1 MIKGAETEK
10 TKSGQIIPVEALV
23 IQPQRITQN
32 IPLTGILQ
40 PNHQVD
46 IVAEVSG
53 KVTQI
58 NKRLGEP
65 VTIKDTLAVIDD
77 KIPLSNYRQARSQ
90 VLSAENNLK
99 IAKLNLK
106 SDKELFNNG
115 DISQL
120 AYENSQLAVK
130 SAEASRLS
138 ALANL
143 SLLEKNYRDTRITS
157 PINGLISRKNI
168 DMGMMVTPGTP
179 LYRVVDLTT
188 LKIKVGVPQSMIS
201 HISTGSSAE
210 VEISA
215 LNNQVFKG
223 NVHHISPQADENT
236 GAFELVQYA
245 QGHQLVFECGNQLVA
260 DFRHLAAALVGAF
273 LKMIGGM
280 GLPLALLSIGAALKW
295 TQAKSHLGALGWVVG
310 CKLLL
315 LPLVTLALIRLFCPG
330 VPMVSLGAPVILAS
344 APNAVAMYVISCQ
357 VGIERGFVSSMLL
370 LSTVLSVV
378 TIPIWVYIVKGLGG

>member
-1 MIKGAETEK
+1 MTFRKRIFSLLLALLLLAIISCEKKPSDNEPEMIKGAETEK

-120 AYENSQLAVK
+120 AVK

-236 GAFELVQYA
+236 GAFNVEIQVKNTEDLKIRAGMTAKINLILIDKKEQIVIPDHAVVTKNGDKFIYKINNNTAKLVNITIGEVIGSQMTVNKGLA
-245 QGHQLVFECGNQLVA
+245 QGDTIV
-260 DFRHLAAALVGAF
+260 
-273 LKMIGGM
+273 
-280 GLPLALLSIGAALKW
+280 
-295 TQAKSHLGALGWVVG
+295 VVG
-310 CKLLL
+310 MKNL
-315 LPLVTLALIRLFCPG
+315 G
-330 VPMVSLGAPVILAS
+330 VETKVW
-344 APNAVAMYVISCQ
+344 
-357 VGIERGFVSSMLL
+357 IE
-370 LSTVLSVV
+370 
-378 TIPIWVYIVKGLGG
+378 IVH